1 MKLRRVY
8 ETAEE
13 EGKPV
18 EEVALERYGTREAFE
33 EALEERRILDERAEK
48 ARPQR
53 ASRDNSRKPSG
64 VETRYS
70 FSDSSRPASQNSFR
84 RPGESGQS
92 TPSTS
97 ANPLPK
103 SNPLV
108 NRRLDSLRLTSNA
121 VSSSSKQ
128 KISNQSTP
136 AAMTPIP
143 SVMTPNLRPSG
154 PPLDLNKLQARVLK
168 AKLMGSPNVAKL
180 EKEYEDAKRRNEGVF
195 IDEGD
200 TKLEVLPTLDGQGRL
215 YDVGTGTPD
224 QGPTRVLGNRRQ
236 KEKVDIL
243 FRSRAPPHIYYNS
256 PLKPETQKQANYF
269 VSTQMTTISPLGK
282 CCDRRNLARESPIKR
297 TWTELSLVQ
306 LLLMA
311 SSRSVVS
318 QYVFFCCSWQ
328 LERSRIHG

>member
-13 EGKPV
+13 GKSV
-18 EEVALERYGTREAFE
+18 EEVALERYGSREAFE
-33 EALEERRILDERAEK
+33 EALEERRILDERADK
-48 ARPQR
+48 ARPQKINR
-53 ASRDNSRKPSG
+53 GNERKPGG

-70 FSDSSRPASQNSFR
+70 FSDQSRPASQNSFR
-84 RPGESGQS
+84 RPGESGPS

-103 SNPLV
+103 SNPPI

-121 VSSSSKQ
+121 ASPSSK
-128 KISNQSTP
+128 KKASTQSTP
-136 AAMTPIP
+136 VSMTPIP

-154 PPLDLNKLQARVLK
+154 VPLDLNKLQAKVLK
-168 AKLMGSPNVAKL
+168 AKLMGSPNVVEL
-180 EKEYEDAKRRNEGVF
+180 EKEYEEAKRRSEGVF

-215 YDVGTGTPD
+215 YDVGTGAPD
-224 QGPTRVLGNRRQ
+224 QGPIRLPGNRRQ
-236 KEKVDIL
+236 KEKVSIL
-243 FRSRAPPHIYYNS
+243 FRFRALPHIYYNR
-256 PLKPETQKQANYF
+256 PLKPETRKQANYF
-269 VSTQMTTISPLGK
+269 VSTQMTTISPSGK
-282 CCDRRNLARESPIKR
+282 CCDRRNLARESPIKK

-311 SSRSVVS
+311 SSRSVVL
-318 QYVFFCCSWQ
+318 QCVLIRCSWQ
-328 LERSRIHG
+328 SERSRIH